1 MENHDNQNDERW
13 ERVQNTLIDIRDGQQ
28 SIYEYLR
35 GIELCECKDDEQ
47 PKADLGSFMSS
58 NEIETVD
65 LDQVIEDKKS
75 YIHEIKQLP
84 NGKWINLTAKCVMM
98 QEHSTLP
105 DNARMKGMF
114 QDHLTHIL
122 FINWNNSPYDGP
134 FVESGKTY
142 RIEGAVTEEYRNEIS
157 LVFNKNTKI
166 REIEV
171 NDE

>member
-47 PKADLGSFMSS
+47 PKAALGSFMSS
-58 NEIETVD
+58 NEIEPVD

-84 NGKWINLTAKCVMM
+84 KGKWINLTAKCVMM

>member
-84 NGKWINLTAKCVMM
+84 KGKWIDLKARCISV
-98 QEHSTLP
+98 QEESTLP
-105 DNARMKGMF
+105 NKAKSKGCF
-114 QDHLTHIL
+114 EDHRTKIW
-122 FINWNNSPYDGP
+122 FIEWENSPFEGP
-134 FVESGKTY
+134 KIIAGKSY
-142 RIEGAVTEEYRNEIS
+142 LIEGAVTDSYENQVS
-157 LVFNKNTKI
+157 LIFNKNT
-166 REIEV
+166 RVIEV
-171 NDE
+171 KAE

>member
-35 GIELCECKDDEQ
+35 GIELCECKDDQQ

-84 NGKWINLTAKCVMM
+84 KGKWIDLKARCISI
-98 QEHSTLP
+98 QEESTLP
-105 DNARMKGMF
+105 NKAKSKGCF
-114 QDHLTHIL
+114 EDHRTKIW
-122 FINWNNSPYDGP
+122 FIEWENSPFQGP
-134 FVESGKTY
+134 KIIAGKNY
-142 RIEGAVTEEYRNEIS
+142 LIEGAVTDSYENQVS
-157 LVFNKNTKI
+157 LIFNKNT
-166 REIEV
+166 RVIEV
-171 NDE
+171 KAE

>member
-84 NGKWINLTAKCVMM
+84 KGKGMNLTAKCVMM

>member
-84 NGKWINLTAKCVMM
+84 KGKWINLTAKCVMM

-142 RIEGAVTEEYRNEIS
+142 RIEGAVTEEFRNEIS

>member
-75 YIHEIKQLP
+75 YIHEIKQLRK
-84 NGKWINLTAKCVMM
+84 GKWINLTAKCVMM

>member
-35 GIELCECKDDEQ
+35 GIELCECKDDQQ

-84 NGKWINLTAKCVMM
+84 KGKWIDLKARCISV
-98 QEHSTLP
+98 QEESTLP
-105 DNARMKGMF
+105 NKAKSKGCF
-114 QDHLTHIL
+114 EDHRTNLPPVNL
-122 FINWNNSPYDGP
+122 
-134 FVESGKTY
+134 
-142 RIEGAVTEEYRNEIS
+142 
-157 LVFNKNTKI
+157 I
-166 REIEV
+166 RDRFMCQGV
-171 NDE
+171 LCLRQ

>member
-84 NGKWINLTAKCVMM
+84 KGKWINLTAKCVMM

-114 QDHLTHIL
+114 QDHLTRIL

>member
-35 GIELCECKDDEQ
+35 GIELCECKDDQQ

-84 NGKWINLTAKCVMM
+84 KGKWIDLTGRCISM
-98 QEHSTLP
+98 QEESTLP
-105 DNARMKGMF
+105 NKSKSKGCF
-114 QDHLTHIL
+114 EDHITKIW
-122 FINWNNSPYDGP
+122 FIEWENSPFEGP
-134 FVESGKTY
+134 KIIAGKTY
-142 RIEGAVTEEYRNEIS
+142 RIEGAVTDSYENQVS
-157 LVFNKNTKI
+157 LIFNKNT
-166 REIEV
+166 RVIEV
-171 NDE
+171 KAE

>member
-1 MENHDNQNDERW
+1 MENHANQNDERW

-47 PKADLGSFMSS
+47 QKADLGSFMSS

-84 NGKWINLTAKCVMM
+84 KGKWINLTAKCVMM

-134 FVESGKTY
+134 FVESGKTF

-157 LVFNKNTKI
+157 LVFNKNT
-166 REIEV
+166 
-171 NDE
+171 

>member
-47 PKADLGSFMSS
+47 PKTDLGSFMSS

-84 NGKWINLTAKCVMM
+84 KGKWINLTAKCVMM